1 MRKNHF
7 LLVLG
12 LLVCSN
18 FALAHNPICR
28 CKNVPGGM
36 IRCVGGF
43 SDGSGAP
50 GVKLDVVGYDDK
62 ILLSSKLAA
71 DSSLSFK
78 KPKGEFY
85 ILFDAGPG
93 HVVEVDHTAVE

>member
-1 MRKNHF
+1 MRKSNF
-7 LLVLG
+7 LLALG
-12 LLVCSN
+12 LLACSN

-28 CKNVPGGM
+28 CKNIAGGM